1 MVNFEYKSIENQHD
15 NMPNWFRP
23 NIDPKVLK
31 ELMKRKDLPGLIN
44 NFCFFALLIGTGY
57 IAWQTWGTWWAI
69 PAFLVYGNIYSFL
82 NARWHEFGH
91 RSVFRTRWLNDFFYH
106 VSCFLDYFE
115 VYKWRWSHTHHHS
128 RTIHL
133 DVDYEIQ
140 VARPANLWNLFF
152 KDVFAI
158 DRVWGRV

>member
-1 MVNFEYKSIENQHD
+1 MVNFVYKSIESQHD

-69 PAFLVYGNIYSFL
+69 PAFWFM
-82 NARWHEFGH
+82 
-91 RSVFRTRWLNDFFYH
+91 
-106 VSCFLDYFE
+106 
-115 VYKWRWSHTHHHS
+115 
-128 RTIHL
+128 
-133 DVDYEIQ
+133 EIFI
-140 VARPANLWNLFF
+140 LF
-152 KDVFAI
+152 
-158 DRVWGRV
+158 